1 MENGNG
7 ASEVNSGGR
16 GRTALVRNAARGGK
30 WLIPVAALAAIT
42 LSLLR
47 LNLTPGG
54 WQSER
59 VCSAV
64 SELGR
69 LVPDPVVCIG
79 LASLMLIYWGA
90 REREEAAA
98 LLGTLAGWLTGIP
111 GMTALVHGAVRGG
124 VYMFATIKR
133 KVYEQILADGRA
145 QGHSEGRAQGHS
157 EGRVEGRDEGV
168 QAGRREMLRR
178 WEEWNRRR
186 LAAEARGERFEEPPP
201 GE

>member
-1 MENGNG
+1 MENGD
-7 ASEVNSGGR
+7 GR
-16 GRTALVRNAARGGK
+16 GRSALIRSAARGGK
-30 WLIPVAALAAIT
+30 WLIPIAALAAIA

-47 LNLTPGG
+47 LNLTPEG

-59 VCSAV
+59 VCAAV
-64 SELGR
+64 DGLGR
-69 LVPDPVVCIG
+69 LVPDPVVCVG

-90 REREEAAA
+90 REREDAAA

-111 GMTALVHGAVRGG
+111 GMATLARGAVRGAI
-124 VYMFATIKR
+124 YMFATIKR

-168 QAGRREMLRR
+168 QAGRREMLRL

-186 LAAEARGERFEEPPP
+186 LAAEDRGERFEEPPP

>member
-1 MENGNG
+1 MDNGNP
-7 ASEVNSGGR
+7 ASNGR
-16 GRTALVRNAARGGK
+16 SALIRNAARSGK
-30 WLIPVAALAAIT
+30 WLIPVAALAAIA

-47 LNLTPGG
+47 LNLTPAG

-59 VCSAV
+59 VCAAV
-64 SELGR
+64 DGLGR

-90 REREEAAA
+90 REREEAVA
-98 LLGTLAGWLTGIP
+98 LLATLAGWLTGIP
-111 GMTALVHGAVRGG
+111 GMAALARGAIKGG

-145 QGHSEGRAQGHS
+145 QGHSEGR
-157 EGRVEGRDEGV
+157 EEGRDEGI
-168 QAGRREMLRR
+168 QAGRRETQQL
-178 WEEWNRRR
+178 WQEWNRRR

>member
-1 MENGNG
+1 MENGNPAG
-7 ASEVNSGGR
+7 DGNR
-16 GRTALVRNAARGGK
+16 GRTALIRNAARGGK
-30 WLIPVAALAAIT
+30 WLIPVVALAAIA

-47 LNLTPGG
+47 LNVTPEG

-59 VCSAV
+59 VCAAV
-64 SELGR
+64 DGLGR
-69 LVPDPVVCIG
+69 LVPDPVVCVS

-98 LLGTLAGWLTGIP
+98 LLGALAGWATGIP
-111 GMTALVHGAVRGG
+111 GVTALVRGAVIGG

-145 QGHSEGRAQGHS
+145 QG
-157 EGRVEGRDEGV
+157 RDEGLDEGI
-168 QAGRREMLRR
+168 QAGRRETQQR

-186 LAAEARGERFEEPPP
+186 LEAQARGERFEEPPP

>member
-1 MENGNG
+1 MENGD
-7 ASEVNSGGR
+7 GR
-16 GRTALVRNAARGGK
+16 GRTALIRNAARSGK
-30 WLIPVAALAAIT
+30 WLIPIAALAAIA

-47 LNLTPGG
+47 LNLTPAS

-59 VCSAV
+59 VCAAV
-64 SELGR
+64 DGLGR
-69 LVPDPVVCIG
+69 LVPDPVVCVG

-90 REREEAAA
+90 REREDAAA

-111 GMTALVHGAVRGG
+111 GMATLARGAVKGG

-145 QGHSEGRAQGHS
+145 QGHSEGRKAGRG
-157 EGRVEGRDEGV
+157 EGREEGLDEGLR
-168 QAGRREMLRR
+168 AGRRETQQR

-186 LAAEARGERFEEPPP
+186 MQAEARGERFEEPPP